1 MELKSGRSCRRIEIW
16 RSVNRTNVELKLG
29 SHMEPWLEAWAVN
42 RTNVELKSTIKKFTT
57 APPTAVNRTNVELK
71 CGSIYRHGA

>member
-1 MELKSGRSCRRIEIW
+1 
-16 RSVNRTNVELKLG
+16 
-29 SHMEPWLEAWAVN
+29 MEPWLEAWAVN